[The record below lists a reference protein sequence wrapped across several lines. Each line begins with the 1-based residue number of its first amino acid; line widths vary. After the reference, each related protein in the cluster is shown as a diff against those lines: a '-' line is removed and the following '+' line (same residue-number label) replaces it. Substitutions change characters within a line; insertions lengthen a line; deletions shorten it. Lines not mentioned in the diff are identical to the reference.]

1 MPYPEER
8 EVLNSTPRLIGHPLS
23 AVERREWRLV
33 TLLLGAALIFVS
45 FVLPMFPQRIISAQT
60 TFSGGTARWLSFP
73 TLVSGQHMAL
83 ASRPLNEELAGLE
96 IVVRPTEQHGGSG
109 YAWLAEVATT
119 RRTLGQFVSFFVCL
133 LTPLLA
139 AAFAMATVLSAWH
152 SKVGLREWLVPWAIR
167 LAALGVGALLL
178 AWLHQIDFSARLL
191 SLDPVGLS
199 PGIGFWG
206 SLIGAVLMFTG
217 AMALR
222 HETHRAISNWWVLVV
237 VVALMVWLLTRA
249 KPYPYLEIW
258 DFVSDGIVVT
268 LRIVTTSFGLI
279 LLVSLLG
286 GLGRISS
293 SKIIYGISSL
303 YVELVR
309 GIPLLVQLLF
319 IWFALPQ
326 LFDVAGAALIE
337 VSPALLGAGRFLI
350 DLRLSAFT
358 AAVVGLTVCYG
369 AYGSE
374 IFRAGISSIHHGQ
387 MEAARSLGMTYV
399 QAMRHIVLPQA
410 VRVIL
415 PPIGNEFVALLK
427 DSSLVSVL
435 AVSDLTRRG
444 REYMART
451 FLSFDTWI
459 MVALCYLVLTLFSSR
474 AVEFI
479 ESKSRF
485 ER

>member
-1 MPYPEER
+1 M
-8 EVLNSTPRLIGHPLS
+8 LNSTPKLVGHPLS
-23 AVERREWRLV
+23 SGERRDWRLIA
-33 TLLLGAALIFVS
+33 LLLGAALVLLS
-45 FVLPMFPQRIISAQT
+45 FALPMFPQRITFAQT
-60 TFSGGTARWLSFP
+60 VFTGGTTRWLSFP
-73 TLVSGQHMAL
+73 TLVAGQHMAL
-83 ASRPLNEELAGLE
+83 ASRPLNEELAEVE
-96 IVVRPTEQHGGSG
+96 IVVRPLERHSGSG
-109 YAWLAEVATT
+109 YAWLADVAST
-119 RRTLGQFVSFFVCL
+119 RRTLGQFTSFFVCL
-133 LTPLLA
+133 AAPLLA
-139 AAFAMATVLSAWH
+139 AVFGAAMTFSAWY
-152 SKVGLREWLVPWAIR
+152 SGLGLREYLVPWAAR
-167 LAALGVGALLL
+167 LAVLGIGALLL
-178 AWLHQIDFSARLL
+178 AWLHQFDFSGSLL
-191 SLDPVGLS
+191 SLNPTALA
-199 PGIGFWG
+199 PAIGFWG
-206 SLIGAVLMFTG
+206 ALLGAILLVVGSL
-217 AMALR
+217 ALR
-222 HETHRAISNWWVLVV
+222 GETHRAISNWWVLVL
-237 VVALMVWLLTRA
+237 VVALTVWLLTRA

-293 SKIIYGISSL
+293 SKIIYGLSSL
-303 YVELVR
+303 YVELIR

-319 IWFALPQ
+319 IWFAMPQ
-326 LFDVAGAALIE
+326 LFDVAGEALLKI
-337 VSPALLGAGRFLI
+337 SPALRGPAQYLI
-350 DLRLSAFT
+350 DLRLSPFT
-358 AAVVGLTVCYG
+358 AAVVGLTICYG